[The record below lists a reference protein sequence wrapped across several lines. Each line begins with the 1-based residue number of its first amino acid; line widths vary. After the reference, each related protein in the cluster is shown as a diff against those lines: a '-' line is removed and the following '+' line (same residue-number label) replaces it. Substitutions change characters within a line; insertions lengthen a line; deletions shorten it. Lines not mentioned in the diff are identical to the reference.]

1 LPVRLVNGVDS
12 FLVGRFGAAPRQ
24 EGVPGGKRSDQISK
38 RDLEILGF
46 IARFGLVP
54 RAAVVT
60 WAATGRSA
68 TIARET
74 RLRKAGLIRV
84 ARAYSGAPL
93 ALATKAGL
101 LACRRAELST
111 ARLTGAA
118 ISHDSVVAELAARL
132 ERQGERLLS
141 EREILAAERA
151 EGARMHSASLRGGR
165 FHRPDL
171 IRLAAG
177 EGGVEAI
184 EVELSSKGAARLDE
198 LLRAWRRAILERRV
212 DAVAYHCAPR
222 TLGYVE
228 RAAQRTK
235 TAELISVT
243 AL

>member
-1 LPVRLVNGVDS
+1 M
-12 FLVGRFGAAPRQ
+12 PRA
-24 EGVPGGKRSDQISK
+24 KRSDLISY
-38 RDLEILGF
+38 RDLEVLEF
-46 IARFGLVP
+46 IARFGVVP
-54 RAAVVT
+54 RPAVAT
-60 WAATGRSA
+60 WADTARTA
-68 TIARET
+68 TIARES
-74 RLRKAGLIRV
+74 RLRRAGLIRV
-84 ARAYSGAPL
+84 ARTYGGAPL

-101 LACRRAELST
+101 LACRRAELSP

-118 ISHDSVVAELAARL
+118 ISHDTVVAGLAARL
-132 ERQGERLLS
+132 EREGERLLS

-151 EGARMHSASLRGGR
+151 EGARHHSATLQGGR

-171 IRLAAG
+171 IRLG

-212 DAVAYHCAPR
+212 GAVAYRCAPR
-222 TLGYVE
+222 VLGYVE

-235 TAELISVT
+235 TAELISIT